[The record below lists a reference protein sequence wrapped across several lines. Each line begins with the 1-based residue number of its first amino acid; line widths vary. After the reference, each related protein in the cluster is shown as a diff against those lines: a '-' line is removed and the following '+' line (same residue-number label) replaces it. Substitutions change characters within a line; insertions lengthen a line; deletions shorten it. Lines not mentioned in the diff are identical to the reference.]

1 MNWMHFGL
9 VVVVSGVVAS
19 FTDWLFMGVLFHKKY
34 QEAPEAWRSGVSET
48 GKIVWSEVV
57 GLITCAAFAY
67 LLIHTGCQTI
77 GQGLLTAGLVWLA
90 GPVAI
95 GATNLLWMRISPY
108 IGVSHALGWL
118 ARLVLVAI
126 AAAYLP

>member
-19 FTDWLFMGVLFHKKY
+19 FTDWLFMGVLFHKQY
-34 QEAPEAWRSGVSET
+34 LESREAWRETASET
-48 GKIVWSEVV
+48 GKIVWSEVI

-67 LLIHTGCQTI
+67 LLIQTGCQTLW
-77 GQGLLTAGLVWLA
+77 QGLWMASLVWLA

-95 GATNLLWMRISPY
+95 GATNVLWMKISPY

-118 ARLVLVAI
+118 ARLVIIAL

>member
-1 MNWMHFGL
+1 MNWMHFLL

-34 QEAPEAWRSGVSET
+34 QEAPQAWRVTDGEA
-48 GKIVWSEVV
+48 GKIIWSQVI

-67 LLIHTGCQTI
+67 LLIHTGRQAI
-77 GQGLLTAGLVWLA
+77 RPGLVTAVLVWLA

-95 GATNLLWMRISPY
+95 GAMNVIWMKISPY

-118 ARLVLVAI
+118 ARLAIIAVAV
-126 AAAYLP
+126 AYLP